1 MTIKELTE
9 IGKQKCLQSIC
20 KFRVSAIGLNKDGQ
34 IVARAMN
41 IPRFRHK
48 GGGIHAEM
56 QLFKLAKQKGIKTIL
71 ICRTSKRGKISPIN
85 PCPACKKIAE
95 KLNIKIVSLY

>member
-1 MTIKELTE
+1 MTIKEFTE
-9 IGKQKCLQSIC
+9 LGKQKCLQSIC

-48 GGGIHAEM
+48 GGGIHAERALM
-56 QLFKLAKQKGIKTIL
+56 KNYRFKGIKTIL
-71 ICRTSKRGKISPIN
+71 ICRTSKNGNILPIH
-85 PCPACKKIAE
+85 PCPVCKKIAK
-95 KLNIKIVSLY
+95 KLNIKIIPIC